1 MLRVTSVSSAR
12 QYPYEQTIR
21 CIAEYDE
28 EYRYYKCDDDCRRS
42 NSDTYVVKVVAGETV
57 ILTSV
62 SSELTIYNGDTFS
75 LSQCI
80 HNLRVSPN
88 RLPRYVA

>member
-12 QYPYEQTIR
+12 SYPYGQTIR

-57 ILTSV
+57 ILTGI
-62 SSELTIYNGDTFS
+62 SSGFNIYNNDKFS
-75 LSQCI
+75 LSQVI
-80 HNLRVSPN
+80 HNLRVSPT